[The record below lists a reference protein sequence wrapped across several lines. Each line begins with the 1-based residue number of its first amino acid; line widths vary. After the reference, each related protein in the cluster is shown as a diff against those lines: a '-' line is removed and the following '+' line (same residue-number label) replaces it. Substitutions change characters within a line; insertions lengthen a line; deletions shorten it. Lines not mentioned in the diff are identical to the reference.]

1 MENKKFL
8 QVFFLGFV
16 IFALLWVGFSYWWFV
31 NYYPDVKE
39 IKPSEIDSLKAEIFV
54 KQLEVQR
61 YEYVLDQLDT
71 NCKKMA
77 DSILSNTE

>member
-39 IKPSEIDSLKAEIFV
+39 IKPEIDSLKAEIFV

-61 YEYVLDQLDT
+61 YEYVLDHLDT
-71 NCKKMA
+71 NCKLIA
-77 DSILSNTE
+77 DSILNNTE